1 MRHRVT
7 TDLDTLASLD
17 LVAYFARPLGM
28 HEWLAN
34 PDDEAAE
41 SGHIDPRYARR
52 KAREEARVIRR
63 YRNWHGE
70 DKEA

>member
-7 TDLDTLASLD
+7 TDSDTLHSLD
-17 LVAYFARPLGM
+17 VVAYFARPLKM
-28 HEWLAN
+28 HEWL
-34 PDDEAAE
+34 PSPEDEVEE

-52 KAREEARVIRR
+52 KAREEAHVIRR

-70 DKEA
+70 GT